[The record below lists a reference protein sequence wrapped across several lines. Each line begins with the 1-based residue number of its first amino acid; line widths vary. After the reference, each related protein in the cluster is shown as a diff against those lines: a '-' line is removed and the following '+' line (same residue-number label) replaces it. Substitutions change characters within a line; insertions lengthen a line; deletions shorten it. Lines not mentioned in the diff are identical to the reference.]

1 MDRPSVHGVGKL
13 FLQVMSASSY
23 GQGIRTHKERLGAP
37 DEGAVEPFFPD
48 PHDFLGNQQIHIY
61 INLLDKMLVIS

>member
-1 MDRPSVHGVGKL
+1 
-13 FLQVMSASSY
+13 MSASSY
-23 GQGIRTHKERLGAP
+23 GQEIRTHKERLGAP